1 MQILEEDEQGKAIE
15 WLTAMTNNEHFVNFL
30 LGAISLLLN
39 GNTLRQVIWHRS
51 TTDLSSLIT
60 AVKPSRQ
67 VASRELGTVK
77 VDAQGDLRD
86 LNFSNPTLWTDHEMK
101 LEVTR
106 FSSVVTRVF
115 WLHYS

>member
-51 TTDLSSLIT
+51 TTDLSSLLPRLSIT
-60 AVKPSRQ
+60 
-67 VASRELGTVK
+67 
-77 VDAQGDLRD
+77 RD
-86 LNFSNPTLWTDHEMK
+86 LQRRKSLDKT
-101 LEVTR
+101 
-106 FSSVVTRVF
+106 
-115 WLHYS
+115 